1 MANKK
6 ITELADLPS
15 PDGADILAIV
25 DDVVGTATTKKVT
38 ATNLMGLAPVQS
50 VAGRTGAVT
59 LSDSDISGLGSLAT
73 ASSVEAGALA
83 STGET
88 GGTKFLRED
97 GDGTC
102 SFQTPSVDVDT
113 PLTTAL
119 RGTDNPHIGGFPNQS
134 LKVIDNPDQSVV
146 VVADAAGNLDFVV
159 KSDSSRVY
167 LNTPSSRAEMTT
179 GVSVVED
186 SAEPDIEITTS
197 TGTYSMVS
205 GDSDSLGANGLPS
218 RQGFNVPDIGGNP
231 APLLICGGTIA

>member
-15 PDGADILAIV
+15 PAGADILAIV
-25 DDVVGTATTKKVT
+25 DDVVGLATTKKVT

-59 LSDSDISGLGSLAT
+59 LTTSDL
-73 ASSVEAGALA
+73 V
-83 STGET
+83 
-88 GGTKFLRED
+88 GG
-97 GDGTC
+97 
-102 SFQTPSVDVDT
+102 VDVDT

-119 RGTDNPHIGGFPNQS
+119 RGTDSPHIGAFPNQS
-134 LKVIDNPDQSVV
+134 LKVIDNPDKSVV

-159 KSDSSRVY
+159 KSDSSRIY

-197 TGTYSMVS
+197 SGIYSMVS
-205 GDSDSLGANGLPS
+205 GDSDSLGVNGLPH

-231 APLLICGGTIA
+231 APLLICGGTIV

>member
-50 VAGRTGAVT
+50 VAGQTGAVT
-59 LSDSDISGLGSLAT
+59 LSQSDISG
-73 ASSVEAGALA
+73 SVEAGALA
-83 STGET
+83 STGEA

-102 SFQTPSVDVDT
+102 SFQTMSVDVDT

-134 LKVIDNPDQSVV
+134 FKVIDNPDQSVV

-159 KSDSSRVY
+159 KSDSSRIY

-205 GDSDSLGANGLPS
+205 GDSDSLGVSGLPS

>member
-15 PDGADILAIV
+15 PAGADILAIV
-25 DDVVGTATTKKVT
+25 DDVVGVATTKKVT

-50 VAGRTGAVT
+50 VAGQTGAVT
-59 LSDSDISGLGSLAT
+59 LSHSDISG
-73 ASSVEAGALA
+73 SVEAGALA
-83 STGET
+83 STGEA

-102 SFQTPSVDVDT
+102 SFQTPSVDVDA

-119 RGTDNPHIGGFPNQS
+119 RGTDNPHIGAFPNQS
-134 LKVIDNPDQSVV
+134 LKVIDNPDKSVV

-167 LNTPSSRAEMTT
+167 LNTPSSRLEMTT

-186 SAEPDIEITTS
+186 SSEPDIEITTTS
-197 TGTYSMVS
+197 GTYSMIS
-205 GDSDSLGANGLPS
+205 GDSDALGVNGLPS
-218 RQGFNVPDIGGNP
+218 RQGFYNPDMGANP
-231 APLLICGGTIA
+231 APTLISGGSIT